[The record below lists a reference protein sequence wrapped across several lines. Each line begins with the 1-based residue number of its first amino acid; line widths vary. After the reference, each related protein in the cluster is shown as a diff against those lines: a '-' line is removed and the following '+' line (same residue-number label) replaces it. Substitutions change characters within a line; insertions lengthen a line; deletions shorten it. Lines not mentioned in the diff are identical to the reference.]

1 MKINLKLEVLKVFLL
16 DFAWETGKKQSAPSG
31 DVCQQEIAA
40 GNPAL
45 TDQSQQDT
53 K

>member
-16 DFAWETGKKQSAPSG
+16 DFVWETGKKQSAPS
-31 DVCQQEIAA
+31 DDACQPEISPSS
-40 GNPAL
+40 PAL